1 MNSLAEKSNGSHRHK
16 MDIRLFS
23 SVVRAK
29 CHSSRYTGPPGAI
42 RHVTTPRAA
51 NVELSITLLSLLN
64 AAPENSSCFVAA
76 FAIAAA
82 IVG

>member
-1 MNSLAEKSNGSHRHK
+1 

-23 SVVRAK
+23 SVARVK
-29 CHSSRYTGPPGAI
+29 CHSSRDTGPNGAI
-42 RHVTTPRAA
+42 RHATTPRAA
-51 NVELSITLLSLLN
+51 NVELRITLISLLN
-64 AAPENSSCFVAA
+64 AAPENSGCFIAA